1 MPDLVQIVNDLASI
15 FERLYLQFA
24 LGGALATNYWGVV
37 RTTQDVNCLVALPA
51 IQYQS
56 LADELHTAGCVQRNE
71 AGDMIDVSAI
81 RMRNQAQERKLIE
94 CFRDS
99 VRIELFVP
107 VVPLQNEILR
117 RVVRI
122 PFGGRDI
129 PITTAEDLILL
140 KLAFHRAK
148 DLQDVRGMLW
158 VQRGKLDLD
167 YMREWSTRSLA
178 PDVQHE
184 LEALISQYSSHK

>member
-1 MPDLVQIVNDLASI
+1 MTLSELRRGIVLTAVLSVLAAPDSQAITAAQATGDLAA
-15 FERLYLQFA
+15 RLGRLDA
-24 LGGALATNYWGVV
+24 
-37 RTTQDVNCLVALPA
+37 
-51 IQYQS
+51 S
-56 LADELHTAGCVQRNE
+56 L
-71 AGDMIDVSAI
+71 
-81 RMRNQAQERKLIE
+81 
-94 CFRDS
+94 
-99 VRIELFVP
+99 
-107 VVPLQNEILR
+107 EILR

-122 PFGGRDI
+122 RFGGRDI